1 MTATLVTEIQHAL
14 EERLLPDLEC
24 LPSLRTGFAWPFL
37 PKVSTS
43 VLKSSSEL
51 TRQDGTTFKRE
62 RSLRRKHYFLRT
74 SSLDKIKQ
82 FPAYLCTKSSLNL
95 WAALAAQDWP
105 VIYLGF
111 NSCLAPFGGIQ
122 LFSRFC
128 PSGSTGVVTEY
139 LIMYNEV
146 DRPLGSKIVARV
158 IDRAWP
164 VVFENHLTVAGAS
177 PAVLLLN
184 IALQADGI

>member
-43 VLKSSSEL
+43 VLKSSSEM

-82 FPAYLCTKSSLNL
+82 FPAYLCTKSSRVYPN
-95 WAALAAQDWP
+95 ALHFLEQLRAYRFQHFT
-105 VIYLGF
+105 IQESNF
-111 NSCLAPFGGIQ
+111 SCLNCTRCLHSILSLRESAVK
-122 LFSRFC
+122 LFHNC
-128 PSGSTGVVTEY
+128 IKY
-139 LIMYNEV
+139 I
-146 DRPLGSKIVARV
+146 K
-158 IDRAWP
+158 
-164 VVFENHLTVAGAS
+164 
-177 PAVLLLN
+177 
-184 IALQADGI
+184 